1 MNATAQPKAGNSR
14 VDWVDWVEV
23 CNFLDMAY
31 IYFEVNTSLFKTVLK
46 TIILNMN
53 KSFKK
58 TINFETLYCNWEQKY
73 SQFWYRWS

>member
-14 VDWVDWVEV
+14 VDWVDWVDWVEV

-58 TINFETLYCNWEQKY
+58 TINFETLYCITLFN
-73 SQFWYRWS
+73 